1 MYVAL
6 HGMYSDGNFAFRR
19 KMKKTLIRN
28 SASLSQL
35 KEMQKKKKKK
45 RGKEN
50 RKKSAKKKGAK
61 LLRDVS
67 VLLTKVNE
75 KLTVKLD
82 SSKCH
87 TAQHRMKK

>member
-35 KEMQKKKKKK
+35 KEMQKKKKK

-50 RKKSAKKKGAK
+50 RKKSVKKKGAK

-87 TAQHRMKK
+87 TTQHRIKK

>member
-35 KEMQKKKKKK
+35 KEMQKKKKREEKKIKKK
-45 RGKEN
+45 REEKRREIITG
-50 RKKSAKKKGAK
+50 RFSASDEG
-61 LLRDVS
+61 
-67 VLLTKVNE
+67 E
-75 KLTVKLD
+75 
-82 SSKCH
+82 
-87 TAQHRMKK
+87 

>member
-19 KMKKTLIRN
+19 KMKKTVIRN

-35 KEMQKKKKKK
+35 KEMQKKKKK

-50 RKKSAKKKGAK
+50 RKKKREEKRREIITGRFGAS
-61 LLRDVS
+61 D
-67 VLLTKVNE
+67 E
-75 KLTVKLD
+75 GE
-82 SSKCH
+82 
-87 TAQHRMKK
+87 

>member
-6 HGMYSDGNFAFRR
+6 RGMYSDGNFAFGR
-19 KMKKTLIRN
+19 KMKKNFNPKFCLFEPVKRN
-28 SASLSQL
+28 A
-35 KEMQKKKKKK
+35 KEKKK

-50 RKKSAKKKGAK
+50 RKKSVKKKGAK

-87 TAQHRMKK
+87 TTQHRMKK

>member
-28 SASLSQL
+28 SASLSHL
-35 KEMQKKKKKK
+35 KEMQKKKKK

-50 RKKSAKKKGAK
+50 RKKSVKKKGAK

-87 TAQHRMKK
+87 TDHHRMKK

>member
-1 MYVAL
+1 
-6 HGMYSDGNFAFRR
+6 
-19 KMKKTLIRN
+19 MKKNFNLKFCLFEPVKRN
-28 SASLSQL
+28 A
-35 KEMQKKKKKK
+35 KEKKK

-50 RKKSAKKKGAK
+50 RKKKKSVKKKGAK

-75 KLTVKLD
+75 KVTVKLD

-87 TAQHRMKK
+87 TTQHRMKK

>member
-1 MYVAL
+1 
-6 HGMYSDGNFAFRR
+6 
-19 KMKKTLIRN
+19 MKKNFNPKFCLFEPVKRN
-28 SASLSQL
+28 A
-35 KEMQKKKKKK
+35 KEKKK

-50 RKKSAKKKGAK
+50 RKKKSVKKKGAK

-82 SSKCH
+82 SSK
-87 TAQHRMKK
+87 

>member
-6 HGMYSDGNFAFRR
+6 HGMHSDGHFAFRR

-35 KEMQKKKKKK
+35 KEMQ
-45 RGKEN
+45 
-50 RKKSAKKKGAK
+50 KKKGAK

-87 TAQHRMKK
+87 TAEEISAENAYGNYL

>member
-35 KEMQKKKKKK
+35 KEMQKKKKK
-45 RGKEN
+45 REE
-50 RKKSAKKKGAK
+50 KKIEKKA
-61 LLRDVS
+61 
-67 VLLTKVNE
+67 
-75 KLTVKLD
+75 
-82 SSKCH
+82 
-87 TAQHRMKK
+87 

>member
-28 SASLSQL
+28 SVSLSQL
-35 KEMQKKKKKK
+35 KEMQKKKKK

-50 RKKSAKKKGAK
+50 RKKSVKKKGAK

-82 SSKCH
+82 SSN
-87 TAQHRMKK
+87 

>member
-1 MYVAL
+1 
-6 HGMYSDGNFAFRR
+6 
-19 KMKKTLIRN
+19 MKKNFNPKFCLFEPVKR
-28 SASLSQL
+28 
-35 KEMQKKKKKK
+35 KEKEKKK

-50 RKKSAKKKGAK
+50 RKKKSVKKKGAK

-82 SSKCH
+82 SSK
-87 TAQHRMKK
+87 